1 MSPTR
6 PCPACQAPLPAGAA
20 FCTACGARLSD
31 FSDSGP
37 VPASRPGWLPW
48 LLLFLLLNFCGLLA
62 LGAVFLWRESQPVSA
77 LPPLSPPTAQPPQAA
92 TAQPARA
99 SDPAPVSQPSLA
111 LAPGPAFASPT
122 LPVPSP
128 TPRLA
133 RAQISNEIY
142 FAALR
147 QSPGF
152 RGKNDKTDVLAKVPA
167 GEVVQILLS
176 EPQSADGLSWW
187 YVSWGGVS
195 GWMAD
200 HTGSGKVILLF
211 LP

>member
-1 MSPTR
+1 MSPSTT
-6 PCPACQAPLPAGAA
+6 CPACQARLPSGAA
-20 FCTACGARLSD
+20 FCTTCGARLSD
-31 FSDSGP
+31 FSSSAP
-37 VPASRPGWLPW
+37 VPAPRPGWLPW
-48 LLLFLLLNFCGLLA
+48 VLLFLLLNFCGLLA
-62 LGAVFLWRESQPVSA
+62 LGAVFLWKESQPSRS
-77 LPPLSPPTAQPPQAA
+77 LPPLSLPTAQSPPAA
-92 TAQPARA
+92 TAQPATRPEP
-99 SDPAPVSQPSLA
+99 SPVSSPPSA
-111 LAPGPAFASPT
+111 LAPSPAFSSPT
-122 LPVPSP
+122 LPVSSP

-176 EPQSADGLSWW
+176 EPQSVDDLAWW
-187 YVSWGGVS
+187 YVSWGGVK